1 MLKSFFGKSFRA
13 SEDLPT
19 AAHGQQ
25 DIDLGRIQTLIEFF
39 PIGKK
44 LRYYPGLNKDIVLD
58 TLVVAY
64 CVNGRFLYA
73 MESVETDRSQRPSV
87 FRTDESRYS
96 IPVTDLQRFQLLVPD
111 TSDLERKLDYM
122 RRAQISPKGQFGVGN
137 SISLISNA
145 GVKGVSTVD
154 TEVDKQI
161 ILDDGP
167 YAHRNMVLLTPLLG
181 TLSVTDQRR
190 KPRTRINVPV
200 TALLPA
206 ENYSEAGSI
215 VDISESEMRIRLRGG
230 NGVPSIQQGDVI
242 LLDIRLGESEQRYSV
257 KGSVMRRSIETC
269 VVGLDGQVREGRLL
283 PFSLLD
289 LFELK
294 AALLNYGR

>member
-1 MLKSFFGKSFRA
+1 MLKSLFGKSFRA
-13 SEDLPT
+13 SEGVSIEG
-19 AAHGQQ
+19 HGRQ
-25 DIDLGRIQTLIEFF
+25 DIDLGRLRTLIEFF

-64 CVNGRFLYA
+64 GVNDRFVYA
-73 MESVETDRSQRPSV
+73 MESVELDRDGRPSV
-87 FRTDESRYS
+87 FRADESGYG

-111 TSDLERKLDYM
+111 TSDLERKLDYV
-122 RRAQISPKGQFGVGN
+122 RRAEISRYGQFGAGN

-154 TEVDKQI
+154 TRVDKQL
-161 ILDDGP
+161 ILSDGP
-167 YAHRNMVLLTPLLG
+167 YAHRNMVLLTPTLG
-181 TLSVTDQRR
+181 TLSVADQRR
-190 KPRTRINVPV
+190 KPRTRLNVPV

-206 ENYSEAGSI
+206 GNFKGAAAI
-215 VDISESEMRIRLRGG
+215 VDIAEFEMRLRLPSGG
-230 NGVPSIQQGDVI
+230 ASPSIQQGDVV
-242 LLDIRLGESEQRYSV
+242 LLDIHLGEAEQHYSV
-257 KGSVMRRSIETC
+257 KGSVMRRSTETC
-269 VVGLDGQVREGRLL
+269 VVGLDGQIREGHLL